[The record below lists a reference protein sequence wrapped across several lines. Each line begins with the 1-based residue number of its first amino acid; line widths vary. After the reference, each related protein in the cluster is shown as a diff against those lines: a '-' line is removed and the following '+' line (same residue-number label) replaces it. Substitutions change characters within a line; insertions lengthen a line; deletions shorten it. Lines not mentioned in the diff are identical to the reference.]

1 MSSWTCISCGGEN
14 PEGMK
19 FCGHCGAAAGDGA
32 AAPATPATPAA
43 EPSDSDVHEAL
54 RSFVAA
60 PVADRLVEAGGR
72 LPEERRLITAL
83 FADISG
89 FTSLSERLGD
99 PEQLLEVIDPVI
111 TILSNVV
118 GRYEGYVEKFA
129 GDALLALFGAP
140 VSHGDDADR
149 ALLVALEMH
158 RELARIC
165 GELPQKPELTLH
177 VGVNSGHG
185 IARILGSEARMD
197 YGVLGDSVILAQRL
211 ESAAPPGETYVSEAT
226 VELTRERFEFEPVGE
241 LTLKGK
247 TEPVSAWRL
256 VGAREAPA
264 RPRRPLIGREEEVAA
279 VVQALAAAC
288 EGRGSVITV
297 TGEPGVGKSRLTE
310 EARAWAEDAGM
321 GWLHA
326 RCLSYGAGLA
336 YWAYAELLRAV
347 AGLVVSD
354 SLIEAGHKLRSAL
367 GHLPSA
373 LPYFERLLGLPAA
386 GDAPDVVSLEPEA
399 FRRGLHA
406 AFRAWLSM
414 LANAEPTVVTIED
427 VHWADASTLDLT
439 RELAD
444 VTDHVPL
451 VLYLIA
457 RPEAEAP
464 IAELALSRTAIRLE
478 PLDEAR
484 VETLVEALLERPAPH
499 GLVPFVARRTAGNP
513 YFIGEMVRSLVDSD
527 ALFREDGTWRMR
539 SGCDA
544 RKLPATIEEVLL
556 GRFDLLPR
564 PAATVLQTAA
574 VIGRRVALP
583 LLRAVADDAD
593 LSSLLERLTS
603 AGFLDRIDD
612 DGRETFMFHH
622 ALVQDVAYSRLLRR
636 QQRQFHR
643 RVADA
648 AEELYGAG
656 DDAIDLLARHRYLG
670 AAPDAVEYLLRAAER
685 AKRLFANEEAM
696 LHLSRAIELTPDDF
710 QIKLAL
716 AEFHDLVGEFEQ
728 AMSLYDEVRQAT
740 NDPRAWA
747 GTAGTLRKQG
757 DYVGAIGVVD
767 DAFAAA
773 EAGSDLTPLWRESGW
788 ALSLS
793 GRYEQAIDVF
803 QAAIEAAGSRRD
815 SAVAQLLI
823 LLARAE
829 AAISRFDH
837 ALEHGLE
844 AQRICEET
852 DDVRTLVAA
861 LRMVGSAYWSLDR
874 LEEGADALGRGLE
887 LAERVGNAEEIA
899 ACLMNLALIEKKRG
913 ELDQAIELELRVI
926 EQCAR
931 IGHETGRAQAY
942 ANLADSLERSGR
954 LDEAEEYC
962 RKAQALAGSIGYPL
976 PVADSTNTMATIE
989 LKRSNFA
996 QAGAMAEEAVE
1007 LYLEVGATHQAK
1019 TMLELAAEAW
1029 EAAGEDARA
1038 RDCSSRAQAI
1048 SAA

>member
-1 MSSWTCISCGGEN
+1 VAPDT
-14 PEGMK
+14 
-19 FCGHCGAAAGDGA
+19 AAAAAVPA
-32 AAPATPATPAA
+32 AAET
-43 EPSDSDVHEAL
+43 ERSESDVSEAL
-54 RSFVAA
+54 RSFVSA

-83 FADISG
+83 FADVSG

-99 PEQLLEVIDPVI
+99 PEDLLEVIDPVI
-111 TILSNVV
+111 TALSDVV

-158 RELARIC
+158 RELARVC
-165 GELPQKPELTLH
+165 AELPQRPELTLH

-211 ESAAPPGETYVSEAT
+211 ESAAPPGETYVSEVT
-226 VELTRERFEFEPVGE
+226 VELTRERFEFEPVGA

-247 TEPVSAWRL
+247 SEPVSAWRL
-256 VGAREAPA
+256 LGVRKVAAQS
-264 RPRRPLIGREEEVAA
+264 RRPMIGREEELAA
-279 VVQALAAAC
+279 VVEALAAAR
-288 EGRGSVITV
+288 EGRGGVITV

-310 EARAWAEDAGM
+310 EARARAEADGM
-321 GWLHA
+321 GWLLA

-336 YWAYAELLRAV
+336 YWPYAELLRAA

-354 SLIEAGHKLRSAL
+354 SLVEAGHKLRSAF

-386 GDAPDVVSLEPEA
+386 SDAADVVSLEPEA
-399 FRRGLHA
+399 FRRGLHG
-406 AFRAWLSM
+406 AFRAWLS
-414 LANAEPTVVTIED
+414 TVATAGPIVVAIED
-427 VHWADASTLDLT
+427 VHWADASTLELT

-464 IAELALSRTAIRLE
+464 MAELAVSRTAIRLE

-484 VETLVEALLERPAPH
+484 VEVLVEALLEGSAPQ
-499 GLVPFVARRTAGNP
+499 GLVPFVAKRTAGNP
-513 YFIGEMVRSLVDSD
+513 YFVGEMVRALLDSED
-527 ALFREDGTWRMR
+527 LFREDGVWRMR
-539 SGCDA
+539 RGWDV
-544 RKLPATIEEVLL
+544 RRLPATIEEVLSA
-556 GRFDLLPR
+556 RFDLLPR
-564 PAATVLQTAA
+564 TAGTVLQTAA
-574 VIGRRVALP
+574 VIGRRVPLP

-593 LSSLLERLTS
+593 LSSSLERLTS

-612 DGRETFMFHH
+612 DGNETFLFHH

-636 QQRQFHR
+636 QQRQLHR

-656 DDAIDLLARHRYLG
+656 EDVIDLLARHRYLG
-670 AAPDAVEYLLRAAER
+670 AAPDAVDYLLRAADR
-685 AKRLFANEEAM
+685 AKRLFANEEAI
-696 LHLSRAIELTPDDF
+696 LHLGRAVELTPDDF
-710 QIKLAL
+710 EIKLTL
-716 AEFHDLVGEFEQ
+716 AEIHDLVGEFEE
-728 AMSLYDEVRQAT
+728 ASSLYDAVRQAT

-747 GTAGTLRKQG
+747 GTAATLRKQG

-773 EAGSDLTPLWRESGW
+773 EPGADLVPLWRESGW

-803 QAAIEAAGSRRD
+803 QAAIEAAGARKD

-823 LLARAE
+823 QLGRAE
-829 AAISRFDH
+829 AAVSRFEQ

-852 DDVRTLVAA
+852 DDVRTLVIA
-861 LRMVGSAYWSLDR
+861 LRMVGSAHWFLDR
-874 LEEGADALGRGLE
+874 LDEGADALRRGLE

-899 ACLMNLALIEKKRG
+899 ACLVNLALIEKKRG
-913 ELDQAIELELRVI
+913 DLDQAIELELRAI

-962 RKAQALAGSIGYPL
+962 RKAQSLAGSIGYPL
-976 PVADSTNTMATIE
+976 AVADSTNTMATIE

-996 QAGAMAEEAVE
+996 QAGAMAEQAVE
-1007 LYLEVGATHQAK
+1007 LFLEVGASHQAK
-1019 TMLELAAEAW
+1019 TTLELAAEAW
-1029 EAAGEDARA
+1029 EAAGDHARA

-1048 SAA
+1048 GST